1 MIPRLWTDLTEEE
14 LQEERKR
21 IQKDQ
26 NAHTG
31 EKGNDI
37 TQSFP

>member
-1 MIPRLWTDLTEEE
+1 MIPQLWTDLTEEE

-26 NAHTG
+26 DVHTG
-31 EKGNDI
+31 ETKGEEDER
-37 TQSFP
+37 TW